1 MKLVNLIC
9 SIASFLFC
17 LGIVAII
24 LTFVQPKDPEID
36 KMFRIGAGIV
46 MAVCL
51 VLILGLG
58 AITQNVNKQQTSQGL
73 DDESTDNP

>member
-1 MKLVNLIC
+1 MKLINFIC
-9 SIASFLFC
+9 RVASFLFC

-24 LTFVQPKDPEID
+24 LTIVQPMDPEID

-46 MAVCL
+46 MVVCL

-58 AITQNVNKQQTSQGL
+58 SIAQKKRKRQSSQDL
-73 DDESTDNP
+73 EEESTGT